1 MGLDNGI
8 MLKIKD
14 KEKFG
19 GDRLPSWM
27 PREDW
32 EDKGNYPWEILY
44 WRKCWNIREVIFE
57 HLVENKIKVCDDC
70 SFDMPMSLDVFWR
83 LCKRLDSCYNAKW
96 WNENDES
103 IWSWEDIEESGYQK
117 ERLAL
122 AMRLVGWLETKDPES
137 YEISFYDSY

>member
-1 MGLDNGI
+1 MGLDNSI
-8 MLKIKD
+8 VLKIKD

-27 PREDW
+27 PRADW
-32 EDKGNYPWEILY
+32 EDEGNYPWEILY

-57 HLVENKIKVCDDC
+57 HLIENKIKVCDDC
-70 SFDMPMSLDVFWR
+70 SFDMPMPLDVFWTW
-83 LCKRLDSCYNAKW
+83 K
-96 WNENDES
+96 
-103 IWSWEDIEESGYQK
+103 DIEKTGYHQ